1 MWGQVAVSQSA
12 IRRDAGISALLKNTT
27 GNHAAQKLLYETIH
41 SMHHG
46 KKFTAHLGLLVC
58 LIDTAAVA
66 ATNSVLTSYLD
77 FGDTGQASLLAADG
91 TGNLFAVGLVTEASG
106 LPQIRVIKTDPNGNP
121 LASLDFGGSL
131 QDTIAAAATDAQG
144 NLVIVGSTQSP
155 DFPLVAPLKLQAR
168 TPAAFVVKI
177 DAQLQHIVFSTLLGG
192 VNGTFASGNAVAAD
206 ANGNLYVAGSTD
218 ETDFPITA
226 GAFQSIVPSQSV
238 AMSSYAFVTEISSQE
253 QIVHSTYYSGTKPA
267 CTSGAPAEGC
277 LGNGFAVPTSIG
289 VDSAGSVVIAGIT
302 DMADLPTTTG
312 AYSQTCGCLQAGF
325 VAKLAVGGSSLI
337 WATLVPPNSSPN
349 SNLSIT
355 AVGLENDG
363 SVVAAGNVIGG
374 LAVTAGVVQP
384 GPAGGTAAEGFVV
397 RVNATGT
404 GLVFA
409 TYLGAEGSVASLAI
423 DAQGTIWL
431 TGSSTPA
438 SFPGITSLGPAYTVS
453 LAEDGS
459 RLASAFT
466 APVDA
471 AGQAIV
477 ATPQVGV
484 VTLGASG
491 SLLLGGVAQAPSLLG
506 VSNSAATRVSGIVA
520 PLELVSLY
528 GIGIGPSTPFDAQ
541 IVNAGPGGQ
550 QAVTNTLGGIQVLF
564 NGVAAPLLYAGP
576 SQINAVVPLEAAA
589 AETTTV
595 QIVTAA
601 GMIAGP
607 TLRVR
612 PSQPQVFGSAT
623 SGVFL
628 AAALNQDGTINSSAN
643 PAALGS
649 IVTVWA
655 TGAGLFS
662 PGWFADGT
670 IVNASGPTLDS
681 FDTISIPL
689 PVSVLAHIALPGLD
703 STQVLYAGA
712 APNAVQ
718 GVIQIDFALPANP
731 TLQFQLQIG
740 SALSDPF
747 YIWVPGFG
755 VAQ

>member
-1 MWGQVAVSQSA
+1 
-12 IRRDAGISALLKNTT
+12 
-27 GNHAAQKLLYETIH
+27 
-41 SMHHG
+41 MHR
-46 KKFTAHLGLLVC
+46 KKEFTAHLWLLVC
-58 LIDTAAVA
+58 LIDTAAMA
-66 ATNSVLTSYLD
+66 ATNSVLTRYLD

-131 QDTIAAAATDAQG
+131 QDTVAAAATDAQG
-144 NLVIVGSTQSP
+144 NLVIIGSTQSP

-192 VNGTFASGNAVAAD
+192 MNGTFASGNAVAVD
-206 ANGNLYVAGSTD
+206 AKGNLYVAGSTD

-226 GAFQSIVPSQSV
+226 GAFQSVVPSRSV
-238 AMSSYAFVTEISSQE
+238 ATSSYAFVTEISSQE
-253 QIVHSTYYSGTKPA
+253 QIVYSTYYSGTKPA
-267 CTSGAPAEGC
+267 CTSGEPAEGC
-277 LGNGFAVPTSIG
+277 LFGNGFAVPTSIR
-289 VDSAGSVVIAGIT
+289 VDSAGNIVIAGIT
-302 DMADLPTTTG
+302 DQADLPTTAG
-312 AYSQTCGCLQAGF
+312 AYSQHCACSQAGF
-325 VAKLAVGGSSLI
+325 VAKLAAGGSSLV

-355 AVGLENDG
+355 TLGLESDG

-384 GPAGGTAAEGFVV
+384 EPAGGTAAEGFVV
-397 RVNATGT
+397 RINATGS

-409 TYLGAEGSVASLAI
+409 SYLGAEGSVVSLAI
-423 DAQGTIWL
+423 DAQGAIWL

-438 SFPGITSLGPAYTVS
+438 SFPGVTSLGPAYTVS

-459 RLASAFT
+459 RLASVLT
-466 APVDA
+466 APADG
-471 AGQAIV
+471 AGRAIAV
-477 ATPQVGV
+477 TPQGGV
-484 VTLGASG
+484 ATLGASG
-491 SLLLGGVAQAPSLLG
+491 SLLLGDLAQAPSLLG

-528 GIGIGPSTPFDAQ
+528 GIGIGPSTPFNAQ
-541 IVNAGPGGQ
+541 IVNTGPGGQ
-550 QAVTNTLGGIQVLF
+550 QAVTNALGGIQVLF

-576 SQINAVVPLEAAA
+576 SQINAVVPLKAAA

-601 GMIAGP
+601 GTIAGP

-612 PSQPQVFGSAT
+612 PSRPQVFGSAP
-623 SGVFL
+623 SGVFF
-628 AAALNQDGTINSSAN
+628 AAALNQDGTINSHAN
-643 PAALGS
+643 PAAIGS

-662 PGWFADGT
+662 PGSFRDGT
-670 IVNASGPTLDS
+670 ILNAGGPVLDS
-681 FDTISIPL
+681 FDTVSIPL
-689 PVSVLAHIALPGLD
+689 PVSVLAHTALPGLD
-703 STQVLYAGA
+703 SAQVLYAGA
-712 APNAVQ
+712 APNDVQ

-731 TLQFQLQIG
+731 SPQFQLQVG

-747 YIWVPGFG
+747 YIWVPGLS